1 MKADFYT
8 LLSEWVLNAHPP
20 ARDNQHFVMAMLI
33 RGGVFGEKD
42 S

>member
-8 LLSEWVLNAHPP
+8 LLSEWVLNGRPP
-20 ARDNQHFVMAMLI
+20 STENQYFVMAMLI

-42 S
+42 

>member
-1 MKADFYT
+1 
-8 LLSEWVLNAHPP
+8 LLSEWVLNGRPP
-20 ARDNQHFVMAMLI
+20 SNENQHFVMGMLI